1 MASPFYTPI
10 RVNQSDFSPITR
22 GAESYG
28 RSVGAGLEKLG
39 AAVGKV
45 ASSYFEKKGFEK
57 SASDWLLTPEG
68 KKYAKQRN
76 LDINNPEEAHKH
88 VTSAIKEAGGYK
100 EFMTQVQGEVAMQR
114 QAEVEKRQNYLF
126 QQQQAKTE
134 GELDHFNRMSGAVK
148 NPQVTEVDSK
158 ISSVRTDIKDITQQL
173 EEGGI
178 SDKEYTKSFYD
189 LGKKL
194 SDLKKDKSAL
204 KDVIP
209 MGELDPQKFAEAYG
223 PVTSPYQAMLKAGA
237 MQKLQERKDKME
249 LQSLDTT
256 EKNLRIK
263 NLQDEEKAADM
274 STSFNPTNRVVFEK
288 GDAMQQVQDF
298 AEANELQLKPEQ
310 MEKMAQQVTVVEP
323 KEILSQKKI
332 YEKENR
338 ITEADTV
345 IESSKYLIDF
355 LGTKN
360 DKGENNPLTDTA
372 AIEKLARMLQP
383 TGILTED
390 DINRVSGSSGLVDR
404 FHRAVQKA
412 KDGTLDK
419 KSRDDLRQAAK
430 AFSQVASELKVKG
443 TESAINE
450 LSNAFVNPNDPAY
463 GEFKKNIRERY
474 FSEEYNNIPKEFLP
488 ENQAKSVEEAQDGQ
502 SVRVLVKGE
511 EKVVKLLRTMPN
523 GQRVVMI
530 DGKLQ
535 TIDPQ

>member
-148 NPQVTEVDSK
+148 NPKVTEVDSK